1 MNPETGRKLV
11 AVAFLIAI
19 VMVTWS
25 EIKGAPAYDSNGN
38 ETGTKSYIL
47 PRPQRYWLS
56 TIAFIGLSVVAMAD
70 TLSLMAGVI
79 GLGIDIAV
87 WMELFATA
95 NITNP
100 TQGKNTQ
107 PPGTQNA

>member
-1 MNPETGRKLV
+1 MV

-19 VMVTWS
+19 LMVSWS
-25 EIKGAPAYDSNGN
+25 EIKGAPTYDSNGN
-38 ETGTKSYIL
+38 QTGTKSYIL

-56 TIAFIGLSVVAMAD
+56 AVAFMMLSVVAMTD
-70 TLSLMAGVI
+70 TLALMAGVL

-95 NITNP
+95 SITNP